1 MAVQYSYP
9 VINTEATGKN
19 IKKLRENYGMTVKEM
34 QSLFDFSS
42 PQAIYKWQ
50 HGKTLPTVDEF
61 LVLAHLFKKPI
72 ENIIVIGVE

>member
-1 MAVQYSYP
+1 MTAQYSYP
-9 VINTEATGKN
+9 VIDAEATGQN
-19 IKKLRENYGMTVKEM
+19 IKHLREDFGMTVKEM

-61 LVLAHLFKKPI
+61 LVLAHLFKKSI